1 MAEVRLKHGRRELIA
16 QAGPST
22 AAPAPTVS
30 DAQLG
35 LFARGVV
42 ALLSAWPALRIAIE
56 EHWGGNAGGETGVSK
71 RSALA
76 EELVDAFYT
85 SEPDVDA
92 LEDFLV
98 EFVEVEFGLMVED
111 GSEEAIVRDLRTLWT
126 AVSSGPVGQ
135 AEAIVAEF
143 QRLAGSRLPGSVTR
157 APGDNDSDDEESA
170 GQDGDESMDVDT
182 PAVAPAPKPE
192 RVVDDDGFELVQSRS
207 KRR

>member
-1 MAEVRLKHGRRELIA
+1 
-16 QAGPST
+16 
-22 AAPAPTVS
+22 
-30 DAQLG
+30 
-35 LFARGVV
+35 VV

-56 EHWGGNAGGETGVSK
+56 EHWGAHPDGETSVAK
-71 RSALA
+71 RNTLA

-98 EFVEVEFGLMVED
+98 EFVEVEFGLMLED

-126 AVSSGPVGQ
+126 AVSSGPAGQ
-135 AEAIVAEF
+135 ADAIVAEF
-143 QRLAGSRLPGSVTR
+143 QRLAGSRLPSNITR
-157 APGDNDSDDEESA
+157 APGDNDSDDEESD
-170 GQDGDESMDVDT
+170 GQDGDESMDVDAA
-182 PAVAPAPKPE
+182 PPAPPQKPE

>member
-1 MAEVRLKHGRRELIA
+1 MA

-22 AAPAPTVS
+22 ATAVPTVS

-42 ALLSAWPALRIAIE
+42 ALLSAWPALRIAVE
-56 EHWGGNAGGETGVSK
+56 EHWGANADGETAVAK
-71 RSALA
+71 RNTLA

-98 EFVEVEFGLMVED
+98 EYVEVEYGLMLED

-126 AVSSGPVGQ
+126 AVSNGPAGQ

-143 QRLAGSRLPGSVTR
+143 QRLAGSRLPGHMTR
-157 APGDNDSDDEESA
+157 APGDNDSDDEGSD
-170 GQDGDESMDVDT
+170 GDDGDESMDVDT
-182 PAVAPAPKPE
+182 APAAPAPKPE